1 MQSAILKSQYGQ
13 QPLDGSFVS
22 ITNDNLCTE
31 NAIQCFSDCLLHS
44 NGSDNIPSRFSTA
57 IEILPSHVFTEHVF
71 DAPFI
76 VHVAPDLDKS
86 IFSKLLT
93 RAMQHHPKSLGT
105 LLNIHFIEDDKT
117 FYIID
122 FVINIF
128 GISFLVHWMK
138 ENCITLDHDLTD
150 FLKICKHAGANSPQI
165 QNMISLHSDRADEIL
180 ADYHSA
186 DFDKILPIRITSAIN
201 MIPAHIFTGMFSFI
215 GSSDYYPFMVYACLQ
230 FNKKVF
236 FRVLSQAIRHHRH
249 SAGTLLI
256 RWSIDCSNEYSYIM
270 DPVVHKFGYSAIYNF
285 LKEKNGI
292 RLMSNNY
299 ETFRENLTKST
310 RYTRNYTTD

>member
-1 MQSAILKSQYGQ
+1 MQSAILQSQYGQ
-13 QPLDGSFVS
+13 RPLDGSFVS

-31 NAIQCFSDCLLHS
+31 NSIQCFSDYLLHW
-44 NGSDNIPSRFSTA
+44 NGSDNIPSRFITA

-93 RAMQHHPKSLGT
+93 RAMQHHPQSLGT
-105 LLNIHFIEDDKT
+105 LLNLHFIEDDKT

-128 GISFLVHWMK
+128 GTPFLVNWMK

-165 QNMISLHSDRADEIL
+165 QKMISLHSDRADEIL

-201 MIPAHIFTGMFSFI
+201 MIPAHIFTEMFSFI
-215 GSSDYYPFMVYACLQ
+215 GSSDSYPFMVYACLQ
-230 FNKKVF
+230 FNKKLF

-256 RWSIDCSNEYSYIM
+256 RWSIDFSNEYSYIM
-270 DPVVHKFGYSAIYNF
+270 DPVVHKFGYSSIYNF

-292 RLMSNNY
+292 ELMSNNY
-299 ETFRENLTKST
+299 KILRENLTKST
-310 RYTRNYTTD
+310 RYSINYTTD